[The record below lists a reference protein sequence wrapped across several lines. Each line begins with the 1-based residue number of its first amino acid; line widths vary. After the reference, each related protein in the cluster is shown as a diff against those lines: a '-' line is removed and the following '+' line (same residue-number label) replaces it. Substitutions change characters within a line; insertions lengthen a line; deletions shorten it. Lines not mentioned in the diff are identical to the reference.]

1 MNLFDQLVQAN
12 NLQVQPTAN
21 KRPWTLPNLL
31 KGNGVR
37 ANNAKTHYK
46 KFLTD
51 WVKTS
56 TLEARMGYATNSCT
70 MTLKK
75 LLSEGLVERRPVGE
89 VFSRKTGYEWRW
101 VCPKNSGTV

>member
-1 MNLFDQLVQAN
+1 MNLFEQLVQVGKA
-12 NLQVQPTAN
+12 QAQPVPN
-21 KRPWTLPNLL
+21 KRLWTRPNLL
-31 KGNGVR
+31 KGNGAR
-37 ANNAKTHYK
+37 ASKAKTHYK

-56 TLEARMGYATNSCT
+56 TLETRMGYASNSCN

-75 LLSEGLVERRPVGE
+75 LLSEGVVERRPVGE